1 MRLYN
6 PLNGQEF
13 ETNSDDELHVQV
25 YLDMGFKKAP
35 DPSPAEPGRAP
46 EPVTYEPVKP
56 AAKAAKKTAS
66 TDK

>member
-6 PLNGQEF
+6 PLNGHQF

-25 YLDMGFKKAP
+25 YLDAGWVPAP
-35 DPSPAEPGRAP
+35 APEPAEPGRAP
-46 EPVTYEPVKP
+46 EPVKFEPVKP
-56 AAKAAKKTAS
+56 AAKTAKKTAS